1 MANSLTTNP
10 IVIDTFTSEIDL
22 GDILY
27 GDSKT
32 VFFLN
37 SIEWQN
43 PASAGDTFT
52 VTDANGNPIFS
63 EACAVP
69 NQSEIKYFFNHPVRG
84 IKVPSIGGVAIAYIL
99 WCQDEQFLLT
109 EDGQTIFLDGK
120 VASAYVEPIIPYI
133 LSGQQDQFL
142 LTENG
147 QAIFI
152 DEDDILLW
160 LGKIVI
166 SLR

>member
-10 IVIDTFTSEIDL
+10 IVLDTFTSEIDL

-43 PASAGDTFT
+43 PTFVGDTFT

-63 EACAVP
+63 VACAVA
-69 NQSEIKYFFNHPVRG
+69 NQSEIKYFFNQPVRG
-84 IKVPSIGGVAIAYIL
+84 IKVPSVSDAVVPYVL

-109 EDGQTIFLDGK
+109 EDGQAIFLATSTK
-120 VASAYVEPIIPYI
+120 SSYIEAVISYI
-133 LSGQQDQFL
+133 LSCQQDQFL